1 MENNINQLGNEVG
14 ELVESNGIQ
23 LSALDSK
30 TQFAESKGRKIAY
43 RIIGKGEPMILNC
56 RFRGNLDTWDPAFI
70 DALAENY
77 QVIIFDYSGFGL
89 STGKPPENLREFT
102 QDVLDLKAYLKL
114 EKIIIG
120 GWSFGGLV
128 AQMIITEFPDY
139 ISHGILIGTKPPG
152 NVPYSFEQIFLDTA
166 YKPVNDLDDEII
178 LFFEPTSPLS
188 IEKAGAS
195 HDRIFSR
202 KEDLD
207 IPIAPELWANY
218 GLGFEEFSKDVYNT
232 KQKLMESTI
241 PILVISSN
249 HEVCFPPENW
259 FELNRKLP
267 TTQVVVIP
275 QSGHGVQHQ
284 YPEMVASYIHNF
296 VQYIKY

>member
-120 GWSFGGLV
+120 G
-128 AQMIITEFPDY
+128 
-139 ISHGILIGTKPPG
+139 
-152 NVPYSFEQIFLDTA
+152 
-166 YKPVNDLDDEII
+166 
-178 LFFEPTSPLS
+178 
-188 IEKAGAS
+188 
-195 HDRIFSR
+195 
-202 KEDLD
+202 
-207 IPIAPELWANY
+207 
-218 GLGFEEFSKDVYNT
+218 
-232 KQKLMESTI
+232 
-241 PILVISSN
+241 
-249 HEVCFPPENW
+249 
-259 FELNRKLP
+259 
-267 TTQVVVIP
+267 
-275 QSGHGVQHQ
+275 
-284 YPEMVASYIHNF
+284 
-296 VQYIKY
+296 